1 MGFVQMMFTNDY
13 FQLLEEAIARHS
25 GMKDDLHVPPF
36 ALFEM
41 ASVYMKKPEVWNHYV
56 AINSVPTTV
65 ESKGFQEW
73 MLVPTT

>member
-1 MGFVQMMFTNDY
+1 MVCTNEY

-41 ASVYMKKPEVWNHYV
+41 ASVHMKKPEVRNHYV
-56 AINSVPTTV
+56 AISSVPTTV
-65 ESKGFQEW
+65 ESKGFQER
-73 MLVPTT
+73 MLVATT